1 MSAEIGLKLSDNLW
15 LNHFEKSISCCS
27 TSREDDVGVE
37 IEALKQ
43 DPLQEEVEGILV
55 IHLLFFSLCS
65 KLTKNIFKC

>member
-1 MSAEIGLKLSDNLW
+1 MGAEIGLKLTDNLL
-15 LNHFEKSISCCS
+15 LNQFEKSISYCS

-55 IHLLFFSLCS
+55 IHLLFFFICS